1 MKKVFGLIGLFLLSV
16 ISLWMIACG
25 SNDDEENKSESLT
38 SLTSANLTEDGY
50 FDGLLYYKVTSNS
63 PAEVSVAKAEKSA
76 IKVEIPNTIKI
87 DGTIYKCTSIQAN
100 AFRYCSGLTTL
111 TIGNSVTTIGEEVCE
126 GCKTLTSLT
135 LGNSITSIG
144 KEAFKGCGL
153 ASITI
158 PNSVKNI
165 GNGVFS
171 MCKGLTSIM
180 IPNSVTNIGS
190 RVFSDCSALTSI
202 IVDKQNSVYD
212 SREGC
217 NAIINSSSNELVAG
231 CKKTIIPNSVRRIG
245 VGAFYECTG
254 LTSIMIPNNITAIG
268 ESAFEGCSSLTS
280 VICKAQTPPSFGF
293 CSFGYYSNTDD
304 YSIYYNAT
312 LYVPI
317 GTVNAYKNADG
328 WKNFANIIE
337 E

>member
-1 MKKVFGLIGLFLLSV
+1 MKKLWTYNLTILIFLLP
-16 ISLWMIACG
+16 MFAACG
-25 SNDDEENKSESLT
+25 SDEDEKEESGSSK

-50 FDGLLYYKVTSNS
+50 FDGLLYYVITSNS
-63 PAEVSVAKAEKSA
+63 PAEVSIVKAEKSA
-76 IKVEIPNTIKI
+76 VKIVIPNTIMI
-87 DGTIYKCTSIQAN
+87 DGTIYKCSSIQTC
-100 AFRYCSGLTTL
+100 AFRYCSSLTTL
-111 TIGNSVTTIGEEVCE
+111 TIGNSVTIIGEEVCE
-126 GCKTLTSLT
+126 GCKTLTTLT
-135 LGNSITSIG
+135 LGNSVTSIG

-153 ASITI
+153 ISITI

-165 GNGVFS
+165 GNGAFS
-171 MCKGLTSIM
+171 MCKGLNSIT

-202 IVDKQNSVYD
+202 SVDNNNGVYD

-231 CKKTIIPNSVRRIG
+231 CKKTIIPNSVKKIG
-245 VGAFYECTG
+245 KGAFYECTG
-254 LTSIMIPNNITAIG
+254 LTSIIIPNNVTAIG

-280 VICKAQTPPSFGF
+280 VICKAQTPPSFGY

-304 YSIYYNAT
+304 FSIYHNAT
-312 LYVPI
+312 LYVPV
-317 GTVNAYKNADG
+317 GTINEYKNVDG
-328 WKNFANIIE
+328 WKDFAYIIE